1 MRRLAGRVAAA
12 LLAGLMGVAA
22 AAAETT
28 GGIEGVVRDT
38 TGGWIASADLL
49 VTSPNLQGARTVK
62 TGRDGKFWLPAL
74 PPGVYTVTAAQAG
87 FRPVTKTTIV
97 SLDAKSNV
105 DFVLEPA
112 VEEAVSV
119 SGATPTIDLAS
130 AEGGTNYTTAV
141 VGKLPVARNY
151 ADVAR
156 ANPGVSSDR
165 GDTQGRGISITV
177 YGATSAENQWIIDG
191 VNTTNAFKG
200 QQGKAMSSEFVQEVE
215 VKTDG
220 YSAEYGRALGGVINV
235 VTKSGGNAFHGDG
248 FVYFDS
254 DATFAEQVFTSQDEG
269 EKDMRVAGYHR
280 FDAGADLGGY
290 LLKDRLWF
298 FAAYN
303 HVSLAGDVSRVT
315 PSPLVST
322 DERFPLD
329 LTDNF
334 YSGKLTWNAGRSTT
348 VVGSLFADP
357 SAKSGAAGADPR
369 DGPADLGVTPIVN
382 PDPGTWNATRRYGGT
397 DFGLRMSQLLGQQAL
412 LAFQFSRHQDRNQ
425 LSPASGQIRIEDWTC
440 TGGTPTNSCGD
451 FPTTAR
457 AATGGYG
464 WIDGELANNDSHRD
478 QYRVDGTFYAVS
490 HELRAGADFQSGH
503 TDMTF
508 LCTGAQCVEIHNE
521 WGTTYYQHLFATPTQ
536 TNLAVLP
543 DAPFKS
549 RVREAGAYVQDS
561 WRPTGGLTINAG
573 LRWDSE
579 HLQNGAGVTRLSLNN
594 EWQPRL
600 GVVWDPWQDG
610 RTKLYASAGR
620 FYYGMPTAATT
631 WWFSDITGMYV
642 YNHDSTSTVPDPT
655 ARGLDPVSPT
665 NPNGDT
671 GYSTFYSGGNTL
683 VDRNLSGTYQDEFTV
698 GVERLLDPTF
708 TVGLKASYRRLGN
721 TIDDRC
727 DLDSGAPEND
737 GAGCA
742 VVNPGSSEKYASGN
756 FPECDPLGDC
766 VPTGPAAPP
775 ARRLYRGIELLA
787 RKTLGSTLWVQASY
801 VYSSLRGNYDGGVNQ
816 DRLSTQPGFSADF
829 DLPIYWYNAYGRLYL
844 DRPHHFRL
852 DGYWATSLGLSV
864 GVQAFV
870 ESGAPLSR
878 TAFVCEG
885 CNTAYLVPRGYAGR
899 LPTQADGN
907 LTLGYPVVI
916 GPTTV
921 TLLAYVYNVL
931 NRQTPTGKDTDWTVI
946 ANTGYDVL
954 DPNQP
959 ANNQN
964 YGKITERESPR
975 LFRAAVRVSF

>member
-1 MRRLAGRVAAA
+1 MRRRALRALAA
-12 LLAGLMGVAA
+12 LLGGWLLQGAAG
-22 AAAETT
+22 AETT

-49 VTSPNLQGARTVK
+49 VTSPNLQGARTVR
-62 TGRDGKFWLPAL
+62 TGRDGRFWLPAL

-87 FRPVTKTTIV
+87 FRPVTKTAIV
-97 SLDAKSNV
+97 SLDARSAV

-119 SGATPTIDLAS
+119 SGAAPAVDFTS
-130 AEGGTNYTTAV
+130 AEGGTTYTSAV
-141 VGKLPVARNY
+141 VAKLPTARNY

-156 ANPGVSSDR
+156 ANPGVSTDR

-191 VNTTNAFKG
+191 VNTTNVFKG
-200 QQGKAMSSEFVQEVE
+200 QQGKALSSEFVQEVE

-220 YSAEYGRALGGVINV
+220 YSAEYGRAIGGVVNV

-254 DATFAEQVFTSQDEG
+254 DATFAQQTFTSQDET

-280 FDAGADLGGY
+280 VDTGVDLGGY
-290 LLKDRLWF
+290 LVKDRLWF
-298 FAAYN
+298 FGAYN
-303 HVSLAGDVSRVT
+303 HVALAGDVSRVT

-334 YSGKLTWNAGRSTT
+334 YSAKLTWNPGPSTT
-348 VVGSLFADP
+348 LVGSLFADP
-357 SAKSGAAGADPR
+357 SHKTGAAGADPR

-382 PDPGTWNATRRYGGT
+382 PDPGTWDATRRYGGT
-397 DFGLRMSQLLGQQAL
+397 DFGLRATQLLGSQAL
-412 LAFQFSRHQDRNQ
+412 ISAQFSRHRDRNQ
-425 LSPASGQIRIEDWTC
+425 LSPVSDAIRIEDWTC
-440 TGGTPTNSCGD
+440 ANGTPERSCD
-451 FPTTAR
+451 DLPTTAR
-457 AATGGYG
+457 NAQGGFG
-464 WIDGELANNDSHRD
+464 WIDGDAANNASHRD
-478 QYRVDGTFYAVS
+478 QYRADATFYAGD
-490 HELRAGADFQSGH
+490 HEVKGGADYQSARSE
-503 TDMTF
+503 MTF
-508 LCTGAQCVEIHNE
+508 QCSGTQCVEIHNE
-521 WGTTYYQHLFATPTQ
+521 YGTTYYRHRFATPSQDDLT
-536 TNLAVLP
+536 VLP
-543 DAPFKS
+543 EAAFKS

-579 HLQNGAGVTRLSLNN
+579 HLQNGDGVTRLRLNN

-600 GVVWDPWQDG
+600 GIVWDPWQDG

-620 FYYGMPTAATT
+620 FYYSMPTAATT
-631 WWFSDITGMYV
+631 WWFSDITGTYV
-642 YNHDSTSTVPDPT
+642 FNRDPTSTIPDPA
-655 ARGLDPVSPT
+655 ARGIVDDPLTGKP
-665 NPNGDT
+665 DT
-671 GYSTFYSGGNTL
+671 GINNFYSGGNTL
-683 VDRNLSGTYQDEFTV
+683 VDRNLHGTYQDEFTA

-721 TIDDRC
+721 TIEDRC
-727 DLDSGAPEND
+727 DLDYAPGNG

-742 VVNPGSSEKYASGN
+742 VVNPGSGEKYASGN
-756 FPECDPLGDC
+756 FRECDSLTPDC
-766 VPTGPAAPP
+766 VPNGPATPP
-775 ARRLYRGIELLA
+775 GRRLYRGIEVLA
-787 RKTLGSTLWVQASY
+787 RKTVGSTLWVQASY

-816 DRLSTQPGFSADF
+816 DRLATQPGFSADF

-852 DGYWATSLGLSV
+852 DGYWTTPIGISL

-870 ESGAPLSR
+870 ESGAPLSKNVW
-878 TAFVCEG
+878 VCDT
-885 CNTAYLVPRGYAGR
+885 CLTAYLVPRGDAGR
-899 LPTQADGN
+899 LPTQTDAN
-907 LTLGYPVVI
+907 LSLAYPVRI
-916 GPTTV
+916 GPATV

-931 NRQTPTGKDTDWTVI
+931 NRQTPTGKDTNWTLA
-946 ANTGYDVL
+946 ANDGYDVL

-959 ANNQN
+959 SKNPS
-964 YGKITERESPR
+964 YGEITERASPR